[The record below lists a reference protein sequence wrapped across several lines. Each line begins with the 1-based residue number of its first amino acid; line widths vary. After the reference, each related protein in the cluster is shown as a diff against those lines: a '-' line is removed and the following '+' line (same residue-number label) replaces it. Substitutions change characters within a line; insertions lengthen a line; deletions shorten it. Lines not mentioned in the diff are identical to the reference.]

1 MILLAFIL
9 PLALYL
15 LILGSIN
22 RRRHPLMVYGPWD
35 FAGVL
40 FAASGFLLFGGPGV
54 LSVLN
59 EHWRDTLL
67 FGQNPSSSSATESL
81 WTWGVVFAAVYFVVV
96 VAAASLLLW
105 RSRNYTAIYCVDLET
120 IQLALA
126 RVFER
131 FGMRPL
137 HSGDL
142 YYFGMTSS
150 PRTDDLAGEKREVQ
164 AIQTAAPETRTT
176 TAVQS
181 TLLTAGSH
189 VILEVDA
196 FQPLWHVTLRW
207 NPEHSPLRQA
217 LEHELERELADTPT
231 QPHALGAWLT
241 LAACALF
248 LLMLVI
254 GIAVVLYRLVHHI
267 I

>member
-1 MILLAFIL
+1 LILLAFIL

-15 LILGSIN
+15 LILGTIN

-67 FGQNPSSSSATESL
+67 FGQNPASSSATESL
-81 WTWGVVFAAVYFVVV
+81 WTWGLVFAAVYFVFV

-105 RSRNYTAIYCVDLET
+105 RARNYTAIYSVDLET
-120 IQLALA
+120 IHIALGRA
-126 RVFER
+126 FSRL
-131 FGMRPL
+131 GLRPL

-142 YYFGMTSS
+142 YYFGLNNS
-150 PRTDDLAGEKREVQ
+150 PPTNDHIIRAHEVQ
-164 AIQTAAPETRTT
+164 GIQAATPETPKTAAVP
-176 TAVQS
+176 TA
-181 TLLTAGSH
+181 LLAAGAT

-196 FQPLWHVTLRW
+196 FQALWHVTLRW
-207 NPEHSPLRQA
+207 NPVQSPLRQA
-217 LEHELERELADTPT
+217 LEHELERELADMPTPL
-231 QPHALGAWLT
+231 HALGPWLT

-254 GIAVVLYRLVHHI
+254 GTAVLLYRLLHHI